1 MTKLNEVTITYGQA
15 VLREE
20 TYRELL
26 HEKGVLLKTTHHLTN
41 LLQCARDE
49 ADEERRDRQAAHAQA
64 QDLQRQ
70 LDEERKSKEF
80 HHGIARQLRNTV
92 DELSEEYDVLHTEKQ
107 RAIKE
112 RDYIQNAHTELQ
124 AENERLE
131 RLLVIERRQKEDE
144 S

>member
-1 MTKLNEVTITYGQA
+1 MNESNSETLLTIT
-15 VLREE
+15 
-20 TYRELL
+20 
-26 HEKGVLLKTTHHLTN
+26 HKLTN

-70 LDEERKSKEF
+70 LDEMRKSRDF
-80 HHGIARQLRNTV
+80 HLNLARDRHNQLQ
-92 DELSEEYDVLHTEKQ
+92 EMAEEYDALHTEKQ

-112 RDYIQNAHTELQ
+112 RDELK
-124 AENERLE
+124 AEKERLE